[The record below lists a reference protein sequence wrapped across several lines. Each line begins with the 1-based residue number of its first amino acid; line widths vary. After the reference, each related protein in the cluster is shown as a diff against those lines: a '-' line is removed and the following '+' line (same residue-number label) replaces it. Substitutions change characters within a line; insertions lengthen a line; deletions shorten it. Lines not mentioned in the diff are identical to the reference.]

1 LRFPSAYAIL
11 EPLCAGILPA
21 FFPHQVNPVDT
32 KGYIKKERFYLYVAA
47 ALIIGF
53 LGGTIFSAYRL
64 PPPGEQSAA
73 SRQQEA
79 ASAIAAMEKAVQEKP
94 ADGQAWVELGH
105 AYFDTGQASKAIEAY
120 TKALTLLPGDLNVMT
135 DLGVMYHQDNQ
146 HQKAIELFDQVLAIN
161 AKHEQ
166 ARFNKGVVLL
176 TGLND
181 RKGALA
187 EWKTL
192 VHYHPMAAAPSGK
205 MVGDLIDQLE
215 KEPPQK

>member
-1 LRFPSAYAIL
+1 
-11 EPLCAGILPA
+11 
-21 FFPHQVNPVDT
+21 VDP
-32 KGYIKKERFYLYVAA
+32 KGYIKKERFYLYVTA

-64 PPPGEQSAA
+64 PPPGEPSTADHQH
-73 SRQQEA
+73 QQET
-79 ASAIAAMEKAVQEKP
+79 ASAIAALEKAVQEKP
-94 ADGQAWVELGH
+94 TDGQAWVELGH
-105 AYFDTGQASKAIEAY
+105 AYFDTGQAPKAIEAY

-135 DLGVMYHQDNQ
+135 DLGVMYHQDKQ
-146 HQKAIELFDQVLAIN
+146 HQKAIELFDQVLTID

-181 RKGALA
+181 RQGALA
-187 EWKTL
+187 EWKKL
-192 VHYHPMAAAPSGK
+192 VQYHPMAAAPSGK

-215 KEPPQK
+215 KETAHK